1 MNDKLMQSQQRLQD
15 SLFELYMQGGLELY
29 LAGTRGLKRE
39 LIIRLETSALPPE
52 KGEIIHYYAVNRWD
66 DEDEFEEWAKP
77 SVELSLEAERIVG
90 VTNGQLAHCR
100 STDSVSFDFFNFLNA
115 KFTH

>member
-1 MNDKLMQSQQRLQD
+1 MNRELHD
-15 SLFELYMQGGLELY
+15 SLFELYIAGGLELMR
-29 LAGTRGLKRE
+29 LGTRGLKRE
-39 LIIRLETSALPPE
+39 LIIDLETSALTPE
-52 KGEIIHYYAVNRWD
+52 RGEIIHYYAVNRWD

-100 STDSVSFDFFNFLNA
+100 SGNAVLVDFLGFISECERYPL
-115 KFTH
+115 KS